1 MNTTNLC
8 PVGGKGTSQIV
19 QRISS
24 TLLTAASALVLNHQG
39 ILTSP
44 YIKSALETH
53 EAEFEKLLIR
63 EIFTRIISRYLIA
76 LENIECP
83 ISL

>member
-1 MNTTNLC
+1 MNTTNLR

-24 TLLTAASALVLNHQG
+24 TLLTAALALVLNQG
-39 ILTSP
+39 ILTYP

-63 EIFTRIISRYLIA
+63 EIFTRVISRYLIA